1 MPRETLTKDQ
11 IVRTAV
17 ELLDSEGIEGLSM
30 RQLGARLDSAATA
43 VYWHVK
49 SKDNLLVLAADA
61 VWEEI
66 ELPDLEE
73 VTWQAAATT
82 MAKGLFAMI
91 LRHPWLVPAMSTH
104 LLYGPGKARHD
115 DHLLAVYQAAGFT
128 GRDVE
133 RAMKTV
139 FTFVLG
145 TALGVASEAAWRAR
159 LRRTGGDEQEQIRTM
174 VAQATEIAMR
184 FPRLRAHS
192 AAQDHDDTAAAPG
205 NELEFGL
212 RTILNGLQSELGAGR
227 AGGPAPPDD
236 DPLLG

>member
-1 MPRETLTKDQ
+1 MPRETLTQDQ

-17 ELLDSEGIEGLSM
+17 ELLDNEGIEGLSM
-30 RQLGARLDSAATA
+30 RQLGTRLNSAATA

-61 VWEEI
+61 VWAEI

-73 VTWQAAATT
+73 VSWQSAATA

-104 LLYGPGKARHD
+104 FLYGPGKARHD

-128 GRDVE
+128 GRDAE
-133 RAMKTV
+133 QAMKTV

-145 TALGVASEAAWRAR
+145 NALGVASEAAWRAR
-159 LRRTGGDEQEQIRTM
+159 LRRTGGDEQEQVRDM
-174 VAQATEIAMR
+174 MERATEIAMR
-184 FPRLRAHS
+184 FPRLRAHN
-192 AAQDHDDTAAAPG
+192 AAQQDDSPAPAPDQ
-205 NELEFGL
+205 ELDFGL
-212 RTILNGLQSELGAGR
+212 RTILNGLQAELGTR
-227 AGGPAPPDD
+227 PS
-236 DPLLG
+236 